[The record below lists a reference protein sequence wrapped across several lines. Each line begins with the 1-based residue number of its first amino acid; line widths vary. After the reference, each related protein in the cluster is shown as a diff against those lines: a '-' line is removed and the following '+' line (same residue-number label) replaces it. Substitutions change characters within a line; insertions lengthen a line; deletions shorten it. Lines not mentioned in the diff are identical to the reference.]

1 VMQNCQGGTIWN
13 QNTWA
18 CECPSTTVWNNMF
31 CMANPCIGGQIWDNA
46 AKTCICVGNRVSLNG
61 ACVLPQTTC
70 ING

>member
-1 VMQNCQGGTIWN
+1 MQNCQGGTIWN